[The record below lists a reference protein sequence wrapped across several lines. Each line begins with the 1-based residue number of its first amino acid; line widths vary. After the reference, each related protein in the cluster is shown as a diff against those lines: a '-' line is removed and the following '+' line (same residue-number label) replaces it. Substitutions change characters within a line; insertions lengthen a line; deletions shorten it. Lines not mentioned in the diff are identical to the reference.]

1 MKKPEYPSSNG
12 SHSSHPKLRLPFQ
25 WSTRRRLVT
34 TIVIVFFMLTGV
46 VTAMTYYVV
55 NRQLETVTVN
65 KSFTQ
70 AEDADEQHSL
80 NSQAIPPDSGKDY
93 VSAGYDSGKDALT
106 LTMEQGDI
114 KSRDLI
120 LAVSIAP
127 IIVFGILSGGITWII
142 ATRTQRRI
150 NSVASQII
158 ASDAGLE
165 RQPIVIP
172 YENDE
177 AYTIASAYN
186 LMLKDLNSAISRE
199 KEFIADA
206 SHELKNP
213 LAATSAALEIPLH
226 NQLFD
231 ERCRPFVE
239 KALASNHAGVEI
251 VNHLL
256 ELSKVQQLN
265 RADLSRVNVA
275 EIIRNVLQENMELIG
290 DRVDNKHL
298 NENGIRYFCAL
309 SKEFVL
315 ITTNTRHPA
324 FNVEDENLHI
334 IYQNELSLKDA
345 LIKLKSEYGCER
357 ITIQT
362 GGTLNNLFLREK
374 LFDYVDIIIA
384 PVLIGGKDTSTLID
398 GKSLTEE
405 CELSKLGVV
414 KLQECVVLENS
425 YLRLRYEVIH

>member
-1 MKKPEYPSSNG
+1 MLGNQEEERSVHFQGRKLSKGMLIFVVADIWNCYNMDMKKANWNLWRKDKMDRPI
-12 SHSSHPKLRLPFQ
+12 
-25 WSTRRRLVT
+25 T
-34 TIVIVFFMLTGV
+34 TLFMLMSVDGKISTGATDDLDV
-46 VTAMTYYVV
+46 DKDFPKIKGVNEGLHQYYEIEQTTDLWSFNSGRV
-55 NRQLETVTVN
+55 QEKMGVN
-65 KSFTQ
+65 KKKIPRKTPVSF
-70 AEDADEQHSL
+70 
-80 NSQAIPPDSGKDY
+80 
-93 VSAGYDSGKDALT
+93 V
-106 LTMEQGDI
+106 
-114 KSRDLI
+114 
-120 LAVSIAP
+120 
-127 IIVFGILSGGITWII
+127 
-142 ATRTQRRI
+142 
-150 NSVASQII
+150 
-158 ASDAGLE
+158 
-165 RQPIVIP
+165 VI
-172 YENDE
+172 
-177 AYTIASAYN
+177 
-186 LMLKDLNSAISRE
+186 
-199 KEFIADA
+199 
-206 SHELKNP
+206 
-213 LAATSAALEIPLH
+213 
-226 NQLFD
+226 
-231 ERCRPFVE
+231 
-239 KALASNHAGVEI
+239 
-251 VNHLL
+251 
-256 ELSKVQQLN
+256 
-265 RADLSRVNVA
+265 
-275 EIIRNVLQENMELIG
+275 
-290 DRVDNKHL
+290 DNKHL